1 MDATLAF
8 LQETYEKYAPG
19 HRIFASSSFQTQSV
33 PLLHLL
39 SSHFKEV
46 PVLFIDTGFLFAET
60 YAFKNELT
68 QLLGLRVITLS
79 AQKTYAQ
86 QTGADGLFQYARDTA
101 YCCHINKVEPIQQFL
116 RSGDVWISGV
126 RRDQTSIRKS
136 MSPIEVDARG
146 IIRVHPMLDWSA
158 KAVYD
163 YIRVHQL
170 PRHPL
175 EDQGYMSIGCVP
187 CTHKFSAEG
196 PRGGRWLGSKKTECG
211 LHINK

>member
-1 MDATLAF
+1 MESTITF
-8 LQETYEKYAPG
+8 LRETIETYRHG
-19 HRIFASSSFQTQSV
+19 HRLFASSSFQTQSV
-33 PLLHLL
+33 PLLHIL
-39 SSHFKEV
+39 SGHFPEV

-60 YAFKNELT
+60 YAFKNELAER
-68 QLLGLRVITLS
+68 LGLSVITLAS
-79 AQKTYAQ
+79 GKTYAQ
-86 QTGADGLFQYARDTA
+86 QTANDGLFQYAHDTA

-116 RSGDVWISGV
+116 QPGDVWISGV

-136 MSPIEVDARG
+136 MAPIETDARG
-146 IIRVHPMLDWSA
+146 IIRVHPMLDWTA

-163 YIRVHQL
+163 YIRNHEL

-187 CTHKFSAEG
+187 CTHKYSAEG

-211 LHINK
+211 LHLNK